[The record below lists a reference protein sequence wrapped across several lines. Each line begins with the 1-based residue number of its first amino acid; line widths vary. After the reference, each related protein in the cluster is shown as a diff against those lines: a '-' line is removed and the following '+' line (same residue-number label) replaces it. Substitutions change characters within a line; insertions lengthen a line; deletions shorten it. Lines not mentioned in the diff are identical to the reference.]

1 MSFAA
6 SSIRSHGP
14 ELQLRGQGENDG
26 VTRSAAGRAYLRHRR
41 AQRVSPRR
49 LGAQGL
55 GAQGLGAQGLGA
67 TLAALGL
74 KIEVDGMGL
83 HTVLPR

>member
-1 MSFAA
+1 MGSRALQRAA
-6 SSIRSHGP
+6 HTCGIAVHTA
-14 ELQLRGQGENDG
+14 L
-26 VTRSAAGRAYLRHRR
+26 
-41 AQRVSPRR
+41 RVSPRR
-49 LGAQGL
+49 L